1 MSPGSIHSRTLE
13 SDSEDTVMSTSPLRP
28 LRENAKSPLAP
39 EGKRIDPKSLGNG
52 SGGRGRK
59 DSLSSRPRMQAVLL
73 TGGSGKFR
81 PNSILSIEEQ
91 PSLFPSCD
99 SDSATDLEGK
109 QEEVVKEGVWNS
121 APPTMTAV
129 CMSDSSTD
137 KERERGR
144 LQTSSSGGL
153 DVSSALDLELN
164 LGLGLGL
171 GLVLE
176 SCVSASSDA
185 LSLKIIA
192 TASTSSTSTLGSST
206 FFGKCLS
213 DLETPSTGEVEGGG
227 EGKVLGE
234 RTGKGTGEG
243 AVEGGGEGNGKGGR
257 TGAVPL
263 PHRDSQHPP

>member
-28 LRENAKSPLAP
+28 LRDSAKSPLAP
-39 EGKRIDPKSLGNG
+39 EGKRIDPKSLGSG

-59 DSLSSRPRMQAVLL
+59 DSLSSRPRMQVVLL

-91 PSLFPSCD
+91 PSVFPSCD
-99 SDSATDLEGK
+99 SDSATDLE
-109 QEEVVKEGVWNS
+109 VVKEGVWKS

-129 CMSDSSTD
+129 CVSDSSTD

-144 LQTSSSGGL
+144 IQTSSSGGL
-153 DVSSALDLELN
+153 DVSSSSDLELN
-164 LGLGLGL
+164 SGLGLGLGL
-171 GLVLE
+171 GLE

-213 DLETPSTGEVEGGG
+213 DLETPGTGEVEGRG
-227 EGKVLGE
+227 EGKVLE
-234 RTGKGTGEG
+234 ESTGKGTGEG
-243 AVEGGGEGNGKGGR
+243 AGEGNRKGEGGG

-263 PHRDSQHPP
+263 PHRDRQHPP